1 MAKQIVDDDS
11 ASLGLPHERRL
22 WLPANHSNMIKYHD
36 RNDVSF
42 VRVAGAISEIVED
55 LPESS
60 ISLSNISQALPLPT
74 ASESQSELA
83 ETSHST

>member
-22 WLPANHSNMIKYHD
+22 WLPANHSDMIKYHD

-55 LPESS
+55 LPESR
-60 ISLSNISQALPLPT
+60 ITLSNMSQALTLP
-74 ASESQSELA
+74 SLSDSQPQLA
-83 ETSHST
+83 EASHGT